1 MEKGEAEAVKIT
13 QALQEQLEN
22 VRLESECETSVIFR
36 KKNRE
41 KRIDYLKRV
50 LVIGLE
56 VIIVVSFKLV
66 RHMDDQ
72 AQQRL

>member
-1 MEKGEAEAVKIT
+1 MKIT

-22 VRLESECETSVIFR
+22 VRLESECESSVIFR

-56 VIIVVSFKLV
+56 VIIGVSFKLV